1 MRYAEVILPLP
12 LYSTFTYGIPDC
24 LKNSVQIGCRVLVPF
39 GKKKIYT
46 GIISLLH
53 NNRPGDFEVKDI
65 ISILDNYPI
74 LRHPQLKFW
83 EWIANYYLCSIGDVY
98 KAAIP
103 AGMKVESET
112 FVSANTE
119 FVDTD
124 NSMKER
130 EKIIYNLLLTKDKLS
145 PSEIS
150 KATGFKNVEST
161 VTSMIENE
169 ALYITEKIID
179 NYRPKTEVFV
189 KLKAERGDNNTVKS
203 FFDKVKTAK
212 KQEAMLLA
220 YLELSKW
227 LGSDE
232 LLEVSK
238 QQLKDKA
245 DGSTPI
251 LNAMVEKGIFHLY
264 KKEINRFKLSDRIK
278 KEAPKNLTDIQEKTY
293 QEISHQFEN
302 KSIVLLHGVTSS
314 GKTEIYTRLIQNELD
329 NRRQVLYLVPEIAL
343 TTQLTQRL
351 QKVFGD
357 RLLIYHSKFSDNER
371 VDIWKKL
378 LHTTDP
384 YIIIGVRSSIFLPF
398 NKLGLIIVDEEHE
411 TSYKQQDPAPRYNAR
426 DAALVLAS
434 MHKAKTLLGSATP
447 SISSY
452 YYAKTGKYGLVEL
465 LTRHEGI
472 EMPEVKTIDTIKAR
486 KKKEMRGVFSQELL
500 EECNKAIERGEQV
513 ILFQNRRGFSPM
525 VRCKE
530 CAWTPKCRDC
540 DVTLTY
546 HKRQNQLICH
556 YCGYILPLPDI
567 CPACG
572 QPTIEIIGYG
582 TERIEDEIEN
592 YFPNAKVARM
602 DLDTT
607 RSKSSY
613 ENLIDDFS
621 SHKTQ
626 VLVGTQMVTKGL
638 DFDGVS
644 IVGILN
650 ADNMINFP
658 DFRSHERAFNM
669 MEQVAGRAGRKHKR
683 GTVYIQTSEPTHP
696 IIKYVTNHDYKNYFN
711 EELDQRRKFNYPPF
725 TRIINIYIKHRND
738 DSLTEISVRFSN
750 MLRQV
755 FGKRVLGPEAPSIAR
770 IQQYYIRQITLKMET
785 AASMP
790 KVKQILRSIYEQS
803 LDDPRM
809 KQAVIYYDVDPM

>member
-1 MRYAEVILPLP
+1 MKYAEVILPLP
-12 LYSTFTYGIPDC
+12 LYSTFTYTIPNN
-24 LKNSVQIGCRVLVPF
+24 LAGTIQIGSRVLVPF

-46 GIISLLH
+46 GIVTLLH

-65 ISILDNYPI
+65 ISSLDSYPI

-98 KAAIP
+98 KAAVP

-112 FVSANTE
+112 FVSANPE
-119 FVDTD
+119 YVDTD

-130 EKIIYNLLLTKDKLS
+130 ERVIYNLLLTKDKLT
-145 PSEIS
+145 PAEIS

-161 VTSMIENE
+161 VASMIDYE
-169 ALYITEKIID
+169 ALYITEKIVD

-189 KLKAERGDNNTVKS
+189 ELTAERGDNETANS

-220 YLELSKW
+220 YLDLSKW
-227 LGSDE
+227 LSSNN

-238 QQLKDKA
+238 QQLIDKSG
-245 DGSTPI
+245 GSTPI
-251 LNAMVEKGIFHLY
+251 LNAMVDKGIFRLY
-264 KKEINRFKLSDRIK
+264 KKEINRFKLSGTIIPQSAK
-278 KEAPKNLTDIQEKTY
+278 QLSEVQEKAY
-293 QEISHQFEN
+293 NEIKTEFEGKN
-302 KSIVLLHGVTSS
+302 IVLLHGVTSS
-314 GKTEIYTRLIQNELD
+314 GKTEIYTKLIQDELD
-329 NRRQVLYLVPEIAL
+329 KRRQVLYLVPEIAL
-343 TTQLTQRL
+343 TTQLTRRL

-378 LHTTDP
+378 LHTADP
-384 YIIIGVRSSIFLPF
+384 YIVIGVRSSIFLPF
-398 NKLGLIIVDEEHE
+398 GKLGLVIVDEEHE

-426 DAALVLAS
+426 DAALVLSA
-434 MHKAKTLLGSATP
+434 MHGAKTLLGSATP
-447 SISSY
+447 SVSSY

-465 LTRHEGI
+465 MTRHEGI
-472 EMPEVKTIDTIKAR
+472 EMPEVKVIDTTKAR
-486 KKKEMRGVFSQELL
+486 KRREMQGVFSHELID
-500 EECNKAIERGEQV
+500 ECNKALDNGEQV

-546 HKRQNQLICH
+546 HKRQNQLVCH
-556 YCGYILPLPDI
+556 YCGYTIPLPDI

-572 QPTIEIIGYG
+572 QPTIEVIGYG
-582 TERIEDEIEN
+582 TERIEDEIEHL
-592 YFPNAKVARM
+592 FPNAKIARM

-613 ENLIDDFS
+613 EHIIEDFS
-621 SHKTQ
+621 NRKTQ

-683 GTVYIQTSEPTHP
+683 GTVYIQTSEPSHP
-696 IIKYVTNHDYKNYFN
+696 IIAHVTNHDYGKYFE
-711 EELDQRRKFNYPPF
+711 EELDQRQKFKYPPF
-725 TRIINIYIKHRND
+725 TRIINIYLKHRND

-755 FGKRVLGPEAPSIAR
+755 FGKRVLGPESPAIAR

-790 KVKQILRSIYEQS
+790 KVKQILRTVYEQS
-803 LDDPRM
+803 LSDPRM